1 MLEELR
7 YEIGALVSATAD
19 MALLDLVRQLLKV
32 AKE

>member
-7 YEIGALVSATAD
+7 YEVGKLVNSTAD
-19 MALLDLVRQLLKV
+19 MALLDLVRQLLKG